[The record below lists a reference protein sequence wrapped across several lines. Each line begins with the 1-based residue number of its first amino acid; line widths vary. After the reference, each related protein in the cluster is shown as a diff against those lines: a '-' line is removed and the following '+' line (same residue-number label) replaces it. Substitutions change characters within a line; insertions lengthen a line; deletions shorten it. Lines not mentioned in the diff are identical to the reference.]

1 MELNKIIGLKVVA
14 IRGVTNKKVS
24 KNAIEPHYIL
34 FSDKKTYILLKEQD
48 YYSYHDCNSCARI
61 IVVYFD
67 KENWKNIFEDT
78 ISFPE
83 AEECWNKYYACNE

>member
-24 KNAIEPHYIL
+24 KNTIEPHYIL
-34 FSDKKTYILLKEQD
+34 FSDKKTYILLEEQD
-48 YYSYHDCNSCARI
+48 YYSYHDCSCCARI
-61 IVVYFD
+61 IEVHSD
-67 KENWKNIFEDT
+67 KENWKNIFKDI

-83 AEECWNKYYACNE
+83 ANVDI